1 MVVVVI
7 FLTIIAKR
15 VITTYDTTVTGPDG
29 ASKTIAVILP
39 VITDNS
45 PHIQAVAW
53 GYRVLSAA
61 KAGSIRL
68 AKTT

>member
-15 VITTYDTTVTGPDG
+15 VITTYATTVTGPDG
-29 ASKTIAVILP
+29 ASKNSAVILP
-39 VITDNS
+39 VMTDNI

-53 GYRVLSAA
+53 GYCVLSAA

-68 AKTT
+68 ANTT